1 MNVTHYNKTLY
12 QYSTSFV
19 EYYYYKN
26 PVVRKVEP
34 SSGLTRGGTLIEV
47 SGAWFGYKPEYGVVP
62 HCKIGDKVSRALFF
76 STVRIVCVSPP
87 NDDIGQLFPVQVSL
101 NGVDFVDS
109 GFKFHYYEQPIL
121 YKMTPTSGPESGGT
135 QIYITGA
142 KFSNISDP

>member
-1 MNVTHYNKTLY
+1 MAHAPKLTNWNRTHGGPIYLSVGEHLVLNATNYTYSEDIVNVTHYNKTLY

-62 HCKIGDKVSRALFF
+62 HCKIGDKV
-76 STVRIVCVSPP
+76 
-87 NDDIGQLFPVQVSL
+87 
-101 NGVDFVDS
+101 
-109 GFKFHYYEQPIL
+109 
-121 YKMTPTSGPESGGT
+121 
-135 QIYITGA
+135 
-142 KFSNISDP
+142 